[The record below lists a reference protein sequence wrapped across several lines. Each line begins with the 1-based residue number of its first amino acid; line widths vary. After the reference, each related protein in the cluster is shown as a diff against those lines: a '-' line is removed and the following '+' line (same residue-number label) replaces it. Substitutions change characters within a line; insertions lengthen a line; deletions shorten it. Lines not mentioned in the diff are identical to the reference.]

1 MFFFSPLCYEEGFLH
16 THTKHTK
23 GGSVLLLSGESG
35 GVFVLKRKESFP
47 RKLLRMYMYDMPGQK
62 RDIMKRKMS
71 VFVCLSFSL
80 KNLV

>member
-1 MFFFSPLCYEEGFLH
+1 MLFFFSPLCSEEGFLR

-47 RKLLRMYMYDMPGQK
+47 RTLLRVCMCDMPGQK

-80 KNLV
+80 

>member
-16 THTKHTK
+16 AHTKHTK

-47 RKLLRMYMYDMPGQK
+47 RKLLRMYIYDMRGQK
-62 RDIMKRKMS
+62 KDI
-71 VFVCLSFSL
+71 
-80 KNLV
+80 

>member
-16 THTKHTK
+16 AHTKHTK

-47 RKLLRMYMYDMPGQK
+47 RKLLRMCMYDMPGQK

-71 VFVCLSFSL
+71 VFVCLSFSF
-80 KNLV
+80 

>member
-1 MFFFSPLCYEEGFLH
+1 MFFFSPLCSEEGFLR

-23 GGSVLLLSGESG
+23 GGRVLLLSGESG

-47 RKLLRMYMYDMPGQK
+47 RTLLRVCVCDMPGQK

-71 VFVCLSFSL
+71 VFVRLSFSL
-80 KNLV
+80 

>member
-1 MFFFSPLCYEEGFLH
+1 MMMFFFSPLCYEEGFLH
-16 THTKHTK
+16 AHTKHTK

-47 RKLLRMYMYDMPGQK
+47 RKLLRMCMYDMPGQK
-62 RDIMKRKMS
+62 RDIVKRKMS

-80 KNLV
+80 